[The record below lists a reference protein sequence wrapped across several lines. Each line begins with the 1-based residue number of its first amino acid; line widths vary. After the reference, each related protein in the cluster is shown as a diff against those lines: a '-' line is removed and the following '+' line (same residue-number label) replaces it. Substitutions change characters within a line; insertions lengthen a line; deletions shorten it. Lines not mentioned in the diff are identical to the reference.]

1 MTRWGVL
8 GARGERNWLFPVA
21 DGAEGFFK
29 NGFQLLVVDVQ
40 VPGDHAGA
48 AGGIV

>member
-1 MTRWGVL
+1 MTRWGV
-8 GARGERNWLFPVA
+8 LFPVA

-48 AGGIV
+48 EGGIV

>member
-8 GARGERNWLFPVA
+8 GARGERNCSSRWRMGPK
-21 DGAEGFFK
+21 GFFK
-29 NGFQLLVVDVQ
+29 DGFQLLVVDVQ

-48 AGGIV
+48 EGGIV